1 MKHEFSHHKK
11 QQQAASYKPVVVSQ
25 LMVKPTNKILRYKYY
40 QTTIFIIINEVHPQ
54 P

>member
-40 QTTIFIIINEVHPQ
+40 QTIIFIIINEVHPQ